1 MLSLK
6 LLYNSPLSSLVKGWR
21 KQRQKGDTVTSALE
35 DPTLEN
41 DPLRKEYVQS
51 IPESQLY
58 RGVLL
63 QGYLVP
69 PNVLEGLDDMEIRE
83 DDVFVITYPKSGTT
97 WTEEIVSLIYKG
109 GDVRKVEKELL
120 VYRVHHLEV
129 GRPLGHLRFLRKL
142 KSPRL
147 MATHLPLPLIPQQL
161 RQPKCKIIYV
171 MRNPKDTAVSYYHHH
186 KMSTFLGNTTDS
198 WDKFLEHFMAGHL
211 VYGSWFDHVL
221 PYWEFCKQNPNNVFF
236 LTYEELKMD
245 LRGMVLRLC
254 DFLER
259 PLSPQA
265 VDAIV
270 SHCTFESMKTNK
282 MVNREVL
289 PISDLFDMR
298 RSKFMR
304 KGIIG
309 DWKNYF
315 TEEQSEAFNRLCE
328 SRMSQSDLQL
338 VFEPEDADN
347 LFKSFGRIIHNHPER
362 TETELAEEVLE
373 DDEESGPKY
382 YEPWSSPLHAFFQV
396 YLQSDPLTLC
406 AND

>member
-6 LLYNSPLSSLVKGWR
+6 LLYNSPLSTLVKGWR
-21 KQRQKGDTVTSALE
+21 KKRKKVDAVTPALE
-35 DPTLEN
+35 DSTLEN

-51 IPESQLY
+51 IPEAQLY

-69 PNVLEGLDDMEIRE
+69 PDVLEGLDDMEIRE

-120 VYRVHHLEV
+120 IYRVHHLEV
-129 GRPLGHLRFLRKL
+129 GRPFGHQRFLRKL

-147 MATHLPLPLIPQQL
+147 MATHLPLPLIPKQL
-161 RQPKCKIIYV
+161 KQPKCKIIYV

-186 KMSTFLGNTTDS
+186 KMSTFLGNTTDT
-198 WDKFLEHFMAGHL
+198 WDKFFEHFRAGHL

-236 LTYEELKMD
+236 MTYEELKMD

-259 PLSPQA
+259 PLSPEA

-270 SHCTFESMKTNK
+270 RHCTFESMKTNK

-289 PISDLFDMR
+289 PITDLFDMTK
-298 RSKFMR
+298 SKFMR

-315 TEEQSEAFNRLCE
+315 TEEQTEAFNRLCE

-362 TETELAEEVLE
+362 IETELAQEATE

-382 YEPWSSPLHAFFQV
+382 YEPWNSPLQAFFQV
-396 YLQSDPLTLC
+396 YLQSDPLTLY
-406 AND
+406 ADD